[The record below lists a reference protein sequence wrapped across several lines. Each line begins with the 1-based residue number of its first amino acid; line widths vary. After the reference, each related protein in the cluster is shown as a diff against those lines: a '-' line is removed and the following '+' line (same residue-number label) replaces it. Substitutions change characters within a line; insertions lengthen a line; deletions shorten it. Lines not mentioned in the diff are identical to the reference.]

1 MFLNPCAG
9 APGNGL
15 LAPGGL
21 TLIEGQG
28 LLLCYLDPAHQ
39 WALDLVWGVGTDHSP
54 WAQGSEHAGSL
65 THLSGRNLEDFPL
78 GVWAALGYV
87 GNCPPRSPTI
97 RSGSIHTG
105 WTDEE
110 VPSEMVLGRF

>member
-54 WAQGSEHAGSL
+54 WAQGSEHAEGPSGSGVSLGFGGLSTGWGSL
-65 THLSGRNLEDFPL
+65 G
-78 GVWAALGYV
+78 GKG
-87 GNCPPRSPTI
+87 
-97 RSGSIHTG
+97 
-105 WTDEE
+105 
-110 VPSEMVLGRF
+110 